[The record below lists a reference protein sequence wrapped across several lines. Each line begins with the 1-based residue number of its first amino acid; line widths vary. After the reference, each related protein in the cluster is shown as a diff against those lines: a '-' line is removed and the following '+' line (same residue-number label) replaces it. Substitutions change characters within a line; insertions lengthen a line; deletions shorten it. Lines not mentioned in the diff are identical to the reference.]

1 MKFVPVNQ
9 PLLEGNE
16 KKYLNECIDSG
27 WISSEGSFVALF
39 EEQFA
44 KRHSR
49 KHGIAVSSGTAAL
62 QISVDLLDLKEGD
75 EVIVPTFT
83 IISCVNAI
91 LQTKATP
98 VLVDCQS
105 DTFNTSPKDIE
116 KAITSQTKAIMLVH
130 IYGLPVDSDPIIE
143 IAKNNGIVI
152 IEDCAEVIG
161 LDYKERPCGSL
172 GEMSTFSFYSNKH
185 ITTGEG
191 GMILTDNDGF
201 AEKAKSARNLCFQ
214 EDKRFYHDRTGW
226 NFRMTN
232 MQAAVGL
239 AQLEQLDKFITIKRN
254 MGRLYNKFLNGSKMF
269 QIPIASTDY
278 AENIYWAYGIV
289 LSEECKYDA
298 EEVIEFLKE
307 RKVGSRPFFHPMHLQ
322 PVFNDLKLFLGEAHP
337 NSEKIARRGLYL
349 PSGLALTRVQIDYVS
364 NVLLEILE

>member
-27 WISSEGSFVALF
+27 WISSEGSYVALF

-91 LQTKATP
+91 LQAKATP

-105 DTFNTSPKDIE
+105 DTFNTSAKDIE
-116 KAITSQTKAIMLVH
+116 KAITSKTKAIMLVH
-130 IYGLPVDSDPIIE
+130 IYGLPVDADPIIE
-143 IAKNNGIVI
+143 IAKKNGIAI

-161 LDYKERPCGSL
+161 LNYKNRPCGSL

-191 GMILTDNDGF
+191 GMIL
-201 AEKAKSARNLCFQ
+201 FQ
-214 EDKRFYHDRTGW
+214 KKY
-226 NFRMTN
+226 
-232 MQAAVGL
+232 
-239 AQLEQLDKFITIKRN
+239 
-254 MGRLYNKFLNGSKMF
+254 
-269 QIPIASTDY
+269 Y
-278 AENIYWAYGIV
+278 AYQ
-289 LSEECKYDA
+289 
-298 EEVIEFLKE
+298 
-307 RKVGSRPFFHPMHLQ
+307 RK
-322 PVFNDLKLFLGEAHP
+322 N
-337 NSEKIARRGLYL
+337 
-349 PSGLALTRVQIDYVS
+349 VS
-364 NVLLEILE
+364 Y